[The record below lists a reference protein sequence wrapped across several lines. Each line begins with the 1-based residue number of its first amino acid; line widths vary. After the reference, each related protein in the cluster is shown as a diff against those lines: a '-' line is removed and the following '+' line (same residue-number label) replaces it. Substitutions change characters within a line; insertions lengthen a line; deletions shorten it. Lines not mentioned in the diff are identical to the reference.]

1 MTNKTKINRL
11 FSVAPMMA
19 WTDRHCRYFHRLI
32 SPSSLLYTVM
42 ITSGA
47 LKHGDAAFH
56 LDYNDD
62 YEPPVALQLGGSE
75 PQEMAMAAKLGGQ
88 WNYDEINI
96 NCGCP
101 SERVQKGAFG
111 ACLMAEPNLIKE
123 CVSAM
128 RQETDKE
135 ITVKTRIGIDNQDS
149 YEFLVEFIEQAA
161 KGGCESF
168 TIHARKAWLKGLSPK
183 ENRDIPP
190 LHYDRVYKLKQ
201 DFPELEI
208 IINGGIKTI
217 DEMQEHI
224 KQCDGVMVGR
234 EAYSNPW
241 LLKDVEEQLF
251 KNKVIKT
258 KLQIVEEMAI
268 YAQKEIDEGRAQLKD
283 IARHM
288 LGLYQNCAGAKAW
301 RRTLST
307 KVYEEPTNVQILIDA
322 AQEVEQAIIK
332 RAQEYPETSAA

>member
-1 MTNKTKINRL
+1 MTNSKKINRL

-47 LKHGDAAFH
+47 LKHGDVKFH
-56 LDYNDD
+56 LDYN
-62 YEPPVALQLGGSE
+62 EQEHPVALQLGGSD
-75 PQEMAMAAKLGGQ
+75 PKEMALAAKLGGE
-88 WNYDEINI
+88 WGYDEINI

-111 ACLMAEPNLIKE
+111 ACLMAEPTLIKD
-123 CVSAM
+123 CVHAM
-128 RQETDKE
+128 RQETDTE
-135 ITVKTRIGIDNQDS
+135 ITVKTRIGIDDQDS
-149 YEFLVEFIEQAA
+149 YDFLKTFIEQAA
-161 KGGCESF
+161 KGGCQSF

-190 LHYDRVYKLKQ
+190 LHYDRVYTLKQ
-201 DFPELEI
+201 DYPDLEI

-217 DEMQEHI
+217 DDMKTHL

-234 EAYSNPW
+234 EAYANPW
-241 LLKDVEEQLF
+241 LLKNVEEQLY
-251 KNKVIKT
+251 NNAVSVT
-258 KLQIVEEMAI
+258 KLNIVEEMAR
-268 YAQKEIDEGRAQLKD
+268 YADQEIKAERALLKD

-288 LGLYQNCAGAKAW
+288 LGLYQNCAGAKQW

-307 KVYEEPTNVQILIDA
+307 DVYDRPKDSSILIRA
-322 AQEVEQAIIK
+322 AEAVEDEIERRNALV
-332 RAQEYPETSAA
+332 A